1 VLLGNPER
9 QKVRGEKAPNSM
21 VEESEKPGA
30 KWGDFGR
37 KKKSFVLW
45 QYSSYNPVCD
55 QRVLKCEPKCRLL
68 HTSP

>member
-37 KKKSFVLW
+37 KKNHLFCGNTQVIIQFAIS
-45 QYSSYNPVCD
+45 VC
-55 QRVLKCEPKCRLL
+55 
-68 HTSP
+68 